1 MPIAVSG
8 GKTFNKYLKWNIF
21 VNGVATNT
29 RIWGRLLLI
38 RAAKV
43 RPENTS
49 LLRVASKQNISVN
62 GVATSTRI
70 WGRLLLIRA
79 IKARQVNTNLTGV
92 ASKQSISVNGVV
104 TNTRIWGRLLLIRA
118 VKARQVNTNRWN
130 RREPQG
136 KMRLLK
142 SSSLFFKNKDGEA
155 DSR

>member
-79 IKARQVNTNLTGV
+79 IKARQVNTN
-92 ASKQSISVNGVV
+92 
-104 TNTRIWGRLLLIRA
+104 
-118 VKARQVNTNRWN
+118 RWN

>member
-1 MPIAVSG
+1 VGEDYSGVYTVKIKISAIKKTEMPIAVSG

-79 IKARQVNTNLTGV
+79 IKARQVNTN
-92 ASKQSISVNGVV
+92 
-104 TNTRIWGRLLLIRA
+104 
-118 VKARQVNTNRWN
+118 RWN